1 MNQLQESRGAVVEFS
16 GVCKSFGD
24 LEVLGNFTLSVGA
37 GEFLTLLGPS
47 GSGKTTALN
56 MLAGFLNPSAGEISI
71 AGVPVTAT
79 PIEKRNIGM
88 VFQSY
93 SLFPHMN
100 VEQNVGFPLKMRGAD
115 SQVTQ
120 ERVAAALDL
129 VGLGGF
135 LERMPN
141 QLSGGQ
147 RQRVAFARA
156 IVFEPKVLL
165 MDEPLGALDLKLRE
179 RMQLEI
185 KHYQQQIGC
194 TVIYVTHDQGEA
206 LTLSDRIAIMDQ
218 GQIVQIGHPQQIY
231 DHPKSRFAAE
241 FIGET
246 NLLTLTNPLE
256 KSAGGWVIDGLDT
269 IYPRPP
275 ESGRRHALL
284 SVRPEKIVR
293 LPEHAALGN
302 GHVSFDATVTEVV
315 FFGDVHRYTIKCNG
329 QQDLVFKE
337 FRSGNT
343 PVLRS
348 GQTLRLSFLTDD
360 AALLPE
366 TIVSKDKAL

>member
-1 MNQLQESRGAVVEFS
+1 MKQLQESRGAVVEFS

-24 LEVLGNFTLSVGA
+24 VEVLGNFTLSVGA

-246 NLLTLTNPLE
+246 NDWSAVSRLTNA
-256 KSAGGWVIDGLDT
+256 KRAC
-269 IYPRPP
+269 PRM
-275 ESGRRHALL
+275 RRFPFKKFCLSPNTELL
-284 SVRPEKIVR
+284 STMQTDLISGCPGEV
-293 LPEHAALGN
+293 HTLG
-302 GHVSFDATVTEVV
+302 
-315 FFGDVHRYTIKCNG
+315 R
-329 QQDLVFKE
+329 
-337 FRSGNT
+337 
-343 PVLRS
+343 
-348 GQTLRLSFLTDD
+348 
-360 AALLPE
+360 
-366 TIVSKDKAL
+366 

>member
-24 LEVLGNFTLSVGA
+24 VEVLGNFTLSVGA

-115 SQVTQ
+115 RQVTR
-120 ERVAAALDL
+120 ERIAAALDL
-129 VGLGGF
+129 VGLGG
-135 LERMPN
+135 LMERMPN

-218 GQIVQIGHPQQIY
+218 GQHRS
-231 DHPKSRFAAE
+231 DRR
-241 FIGET
+241 
-246 NLLTLTNPLE
+246 
-256 KSAGGWVIDGLDT
+256 SAT
-269 IYPRPP
+269 
-275 ESGRRHALL
+275 
-284 SVRPEKIVR
+284 
-293 LPEHAALGN
+293 
-302 GHVSFDATVTEVV
+302 
-315 FFGDVHRYTIKCNG
+315 
-329 QQDLVFKE
+329 DL
-337 FRSGNT
+337 
-343 PVLRS
+343 
-348 GQTLRLSFLTDD
+348 
-360 AALLPE
+360 
-366 TIVSKDKAL
+366 